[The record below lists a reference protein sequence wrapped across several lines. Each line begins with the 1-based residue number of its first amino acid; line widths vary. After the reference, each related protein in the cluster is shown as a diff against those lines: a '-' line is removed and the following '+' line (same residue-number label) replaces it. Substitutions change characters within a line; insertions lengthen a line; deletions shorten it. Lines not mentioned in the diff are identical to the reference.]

1 MSVWSI
7 IYWVNMSQDVVCQH
21 CRSLKA
27 DLAATQSY
35 FEAIERQNKT
45 ELRNC
50 YDTIEHLRQR
60 IIELECGGK

>member
-1 MSVWSI
+1 
-7 IYWVNMSQDVVCQH
+7 MSQDVVCQH

-35 FEAIERQNKT
+35 FEAVERQNKA

-60 IIELECGGK
+60 IIELECGGR